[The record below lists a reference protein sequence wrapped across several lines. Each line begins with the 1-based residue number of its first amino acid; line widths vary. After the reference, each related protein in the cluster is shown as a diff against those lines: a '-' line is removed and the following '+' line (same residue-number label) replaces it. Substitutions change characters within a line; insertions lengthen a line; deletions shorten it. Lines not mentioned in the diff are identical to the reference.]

1 MSIVTAVLGLR
12 CCCGYSPVVVRGL
25 SLVVTF
31 LVGEHGLQ
39 GTWALVVVMH
49 GFRFTAARGI
59 FLD

>member
-1 MSIVTAVLGLR
+1 MSIVMAVLGLR
-12 CCCGYSPVVVRGL
+12 CCCGYSPVAVHGL
-25 SLVVTF
+25 SLVVAF

-49 GFRFTAARGI
+49 GFSFTVARGI